1 MTIRVLP
8 EQLIHQIAA
17 GEVVE
22 RPASV
27 VKELVEN
34 SLDAGAAAVEIEI
47 DGGGATLVRVRDDGS
62 GIAADELVLALARHA
77 TSKIGSIDDL
87 EAVRTLGFRGEALP
101 SIASVSRVRLV
112 SRPADAPVAYAVSA
126 ADGVVS
132 GPAPQPHPPGTTVE
146 VRDLFFNVPAR
157 RKFLR
162 AERTEL
168 GQVERL
174 VERLALSRFDA
185 GFRLTSARRVLADFP
200 PARDVR
206 SRDARV
212 AAVLGDE
219 FIGHALKLDH
229 EGAGMRLS
237 GWFCLPTYARSQA
250 DQQHFFLNGRP
261 LRDKLI
267 ASAVRLAYRDVLYH
281 GRHPAYVLYLEL
293 DPSRVD
299 VNAHPQKLEV
309 RFRDPRLVHDFIFRT
324 LERALAETRP
334 AQAAA
339 VEIPAARFDL
349 GRGAAD
355 DGPRTSALGLYGV
368 LGGGVRDAAAA
379 ADESGPWNA
388 PGAGS
393 AAPGRE
399 PPPAAEHPLGYAI
412 AQLHGIYILAQAQGG
427 LVLVDMHAAHE
438 RTTYERLKAA
448 LGTSRVASQ
457 PLLMPVPFAVSVAEA
472 DEAEAHTDLF
482 ADLGIELSRSAPT
495 QLMVRAMPALLP
507 SADPAALVRDM
518 LADLR
523 EQGGGGA
530 RQALERA
537 LGTMACHQAVR
548 ANRRLTVPEMNA
560 LLREMEGTLR
570 ADQCVHGRP
579 TWSFVSLDELDRLF
593 LRGR

>member
-1 MTIRVLP
+1 MSIRVLP

-34 SLDAGAAAVEIEI
+34 SLDAGAASIEIEVE
-47 DGGGATLVRVRDDGS
+47 GGGASLVRVRDDGA
-62 GIAADELVLALARHA
+62 GIASDELVLALARHA

-101 SIASVSRVRLV
+101 SIASVSRMKMV
-112 SRPADAPVAYAVSA
+112 SRPADAPVAQAVTA
-126 ADGVVS
+126 ADGEVS

-174 VERLALSRFDA
+174 VERLALSRFDV
-185 GFRLTSARRVLADFP
+185 GFRLMSARKVLADHP
-200 PARDVR
+200 PARNEHA
-206 SRDARV
+206 RDARV

-219 FIGHALKLDH
+219 FIRHALKLDH
-229 EGAGMRLS
+229 EGAGMRLR

-267 ASAVRLAYRDVLYH
+267 SSAVRLAYRDVLYH
-281 GRHPAYVLYLEL
+281 GRHPAYVLYLDM
-293 DPSRVD
+293 DPARVD

-309 RFRDPRLVHDFIFRT
+309 RFREPRLVHDFIFRT

-339 VEIPAARFDL
+339 VEIPAARFDQRMSL
-349 GRGAAD
+349 PPGAS
-355 DGPRTSALGLYGV
+355 GTSALDLYGA
-368 LGGGVRDAAAA
+368 LGGGVRDAAASAMTAPQGA
-379 ADESGPWNA
+379 AAVDE
-388 PGAGS
+388 
-393 AAPGRE
+393 AASVAA
-399 PPPAAEHPLGYAI
+399 AAEHPLGYAI

-438 RTTYERLKAA
+438 RTTYERLKASLEA
-448 LGTSRVASQ
+448 QRIASQ
-457 PLLMPVPFAVSVAEA
+457 PLLVPVPLAVSVAEA
-472 DEAEAHTDLF
+472 DEAEAHLRLF
-482 ADLGIELSRSAPT
+482 EELGIELSRSGPT
-495 QLMVRAMPALLP
+495 QILVRAVPALLT

-523 EQGGGGA
+523 EQGSGGA

-560 LLREMEGTLR
+560 LLREMETTLR

-579 TWSFVSLDELDRLF
+579 TWSFVSLDDLDRLF